1 LQASGSTRGTGGGG
15 VKNSGDADVLYNVKV
30 PALLIGIAL
39 TMQEK
44 VGTQKNKCVKGLLL
58 FCVFLIAVF
67 PPLLMYFIDRPH
79 LYFDTKDLKDP
90 MNTLFCSTGNRSY
103 NATYLA
109 QIQGYNATQKA
120 YNASMVTH
128 CANKDVFFL
137 NFLMPGPQMIHFYY
151 CMSYLEE
158 QRTVLMV
165 LWGVSIVCL
174 IPLLSIDLSF
184 IQSGAAAYIRQH
196 K

>member
-58 FCVFLIAVF
+58 VCVFLIAVF
-67 PPLLMYFIDRPH
+67 PPLFMYFIDLPH
-79 LYFDTKDLKDP
+79 LYFDLKDLKDP

-128 CANKDVFFL
+128 CAHKDVFFL

-174 IPLLSIDLSF
+174 IPLLWIDLSF